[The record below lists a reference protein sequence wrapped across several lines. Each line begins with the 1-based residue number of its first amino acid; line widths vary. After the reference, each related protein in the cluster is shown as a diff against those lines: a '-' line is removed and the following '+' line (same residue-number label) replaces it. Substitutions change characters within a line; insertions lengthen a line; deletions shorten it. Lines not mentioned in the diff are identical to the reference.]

1 MRAKQLDPAVWV
13 IVALAGVAVFSA
25 LMALATRSC
34 VQAMKE
40 GFESASTGV
49 SSREN
54 GQWASESVELEPE
67 EYASFKEKVQSID
80 LGIGVHL
87 GTDMEQVK
95 AVLGAADTAG
105 RAKGGYEYTYL
116 FFASAG
122 GPSPKQRHRGG
133 FFAVV
138 NSATLTVTAT
148 DEKVAGITFFASPLS
163 SGDAARWAFL
173 TLDGKPL
180 ASSKRILIQAGTEDH
195 PYGFRTQPAR
205 SGKHG
210 EMRKITELGGYPLN
224 VRKIEGRVTFK
235 RSAPARAVILDGNGY
250 PTGKRAKVKKSR
262 GRLTVQ
268 LPADSLYTVLR

>member
-13 IVALAGVAVFSA
+13 IVALVGVAVFSA

-49 SSREN
+49 SSYEETR
-54 GQWASESVELEPE
+54 WATDAAELEPDE
-67 EYASFKEKVQSID
+67 FAAFMEKAQAID

-95 AVLGAADTAG
+95 AVLGAADTTG

-180 ASSKRILIQAGTEDH
+180 MQCTKDDLTALLGEPTDATKYNVTWRFIPAS
-195 PYGFRTQPAR
+195 
-205 SGKHG
+205 
-210 EMRKITELGGYPLN
+210 
-224 VRKIEGRVTFK
+224 
-235 RSAPARAVILDGNGY
+235 
-250 PTGKRAKVKKSR
+250 
-262 GRLTVQ
+262 
-268 LPADSLYTVLR
+268 PADAKPPLVKTGATGPVDDMPDSTTPAIGSPAQASKGILVEMLIDPDTGLLYSLEILQR

>member
-13 IVALAGVAVFSA
+13 IALW
-25 LMALATRSC
+25 ATD
-34 VQAMKE
+34 A
-40 GFESASTGV
+40 A
-49 SSREN
+49 
-54 GQWASESVELEPE
+54 ELEPDE
-67 EYASFKEKVQSID
+67 FAAFMEKAQAID

-180 ASSKRILIQAGTEDH
+180 RNTMSPGASSPQARWKT
-195 PYGFRTQPAR
+195 PAR
-205 SGKHG
+205 PPRSV
-210 EMRKITELGGYPLN
+210 PL
-224 VRKIEGRVTFK
+224 K
-235 RSAPARAVILDGNGY
+235 RSKPAQTMSPRRWTAPLR
-250 PTGKRAKVKKSR
+250 PKVRPGQPSASSW
-262 GRLTVQ
+262 TC
-268 LPADSLYTVLR
+268 

>member
-13 IVALAGVAVFSA
+13 IAALAGVAVFSA

-49 SSREN
+49 SSYEETL
-54 GQWASESVELEPE
+54 WATDAAELEPDE
-67 EYASFKEKVQSID
+67 FAAFMEKAQAID

-180 ASSKRILIQAGTEDH
+180 MQCTREDLTALLGEPTDATKYNVTWRFIPASPVEDTR
-195 PYGFRTQPAR
+195 PPAEV
-205 SGKHG
+205 SSAEALETGADD
-210 EMRKITELGGYPLN
+210 ESETVDSTAAPE
-224 VRKIEGRVTFK
+224 
-235 RSAPARAVILDGNGY
+235 SAPGPAVGILVDVLID
-250 PTGKRAKVKKSR
+250 PDTG
-262 GRLTVQ
+262 L
-268 LPADSLYTVLR
+268 LYSLEIRER